1 MLSHSKRYHGME
13 GQHESIVELQVQK
26 MERISSSAKTKS
38 LIMRQ
43 KQIVCAEVPVKG
55 RNEFINLF
63 IFILYHRFSTI
74 LTYLIMAFIVFTMC
88 FVWFLTSK
96 KSDLNDSL
104 CPASASTVLQTLR
117 PAVGVDQACPSVFAV
132 LPDGGWPLK
141 ISLQHLQHLERLERE
156 KIWEAFTVSTDSSTG
171 RNSGKTHAERNI

>member
-1 MLSHSKRYHGME
+1 ME

-74 LTYLIMAFIVFTMC
+74 LTYLIYGIHCFYHVFR
-88 FVWFLTSK
+88 LI
-96 KSDLNDSL
+96 SDLKEIRS
-104 CPASASTVLQTLR
+104 
-117 PAVGVDQACPSVFAV
+117 
-132 LPDGGWPLK
+132 
-141 ISLQHLQHLERLERE
+141 
-156 KIWEAFTVSTDSSTG
+156 
-171 RNSGKTHAERNI
+171 